1 MRRTIVLF
9 AFLTLFSPAWGQSP
23 PNQRPSFG
31 SPWPMDVIRLRNG
44 ATLKGLI
51 LDSDDHSIRM
61 QCVLREPGRPTVTF
75 RTTITRAEVDRIE
88 RLNPTQRMEL
98 QTKLRQLDEC
108 TGDSER
114 CRMASLVLR
123 PTGWNGSESGAW
135 QYDSDF
141 FSLISDAHEEIVRR
155 AALRLEQIYAAY
167 SRFLPPRHKG
177 GLPTKVLLLS
187 DTPTGLGRPMP
198 GSQPIRH
205 PAYFEPAANRIVS
218 HCDLQEWG
226 ERLEAIR
233 AEHRKLRAELEV
245 KQAEFARLYKG
256 RDLHRV
262 SEPIE
267 RTRAALASA
276 EIKNNQ
282 MFAAATRL
290 LFAQLYHEA
299 FHAYLANFVYP
310 ARGPQPPRWLNEGLA
325 QIFETAILEGCE
337 LRVGHADPVRLERA
351 SKAAPRGEL
360 VPLADLLRSNA
371 KHFLV
376 AHDSDRLVSDR
387 YYLTSWALAFHLSFE
402 RRLLGTPELDRFIQR
417 CHAGH
422 DPIEAFEQLLGTPLS
437 EFESAFHRYLI
448 FLQPDGSVLRV
459 MP

>member
-1 MRRTIVLF
+1 
-9 AFLTLFSPAWGQSP
+9 
-23 PNQRPSFG
+23 
-31 SPWPMDVIRLRNG
+31 
-44 ATLKGLI
+44 
-51 LDSDDHSIRM
+51 
-61 QCVLREPGRPTVTF
+61 
-75 RTTITRAEVDRIE
+75 
-88 RLNPTQRMEL
+88 
-98 QTKLRQLDEC
+98 
-108 TGDSER
+108 
-114 CRMASLVLR
+114 
-123 PTGWNGSESGAW
+123 
-135 QYDSDF
+135 
-141 FSLISDAHEEIVRR
+141 
-155 AALRLEQIYAAY
+155 
-167 SRFLPPRHKG
+167 
-177 GLPTKVLLLS
+177 
-187 DTPTGLGRPMP
+187 
-198 GSQPIRH
+198 RH